1 MIRLPKTRQLQV
13 FRQILRSG
21 SIRAAAREL
30 GLAQPTVSR
39 TIRELEQTLGAQLFL
54 RDSDGT
60 RLTEAGQ
67 AFSQRVELI
76 LEELR
81 RASHEVE
88 QINNYSHGVLNM
100 GFSSLMLMTVLPAVT
115 DAFLARSPHV
125 QMTVKEGQLSALLPM
140 IRSGELDF
148 AVGTVEPS
156 SRVEDLITEPLM
168 TASFSILCRRGH
180 PLEQARTLEQLNNAK
195 WLLPEST
202 MGYYRRLMVD
212 FQAIYTRL
220 PNLIRTDSLICALN
234 MMLHADYL
242 TVVAS
247 STCDSAMLS
256 DRFAV
261 IPVSNI
267 PSASYYIVWSE
278 KMLLTAPA
286 KLFIQLLKEEVRRT
300 QW

>member
-1 MIRLPKTRQLQV
+1 MNRLPKTRQLQV

-39 TIRELEQTLGAQLFL
+39 TIRDLEQTLGAQLFL

-60 RLTEAGQ
+60 RLTEAGE
-67 AFSQRVELI
+67 AFSQRAQLI
-76 LEELR
+76 LEELL

-100 GFSSLMLMTVLPAVT
+100 GFSSLMLMTVLPTVT
-115 DAFLARSPHV
+115 DAFLVRSPHV

-148 AVGTVEPS
+148 AVGTIEPS
-156 SRVEDLITEPLM
+156 SLVDDLITEPLM

-180 PLEQARTLEQLNNAK
+180 PLEQAQTLEQLGKAK

-247 STCDSAMLS
+247 GTCDSAILS
-256 DRFAV
+256 DRFTV
-261 IPVSNI
+261 IPINNV

-286 KLFIQLLKEEVRRT
+286 KLFIELLKKEVRRT

>member
-1 MIRLPKTRQLQV
+1 MNRLPKTRQLQV
-13 FRQILRSG
+13 FRQVLRSG

-67 AFSQRVELI
+67 AFSQRAQLI
-76 LEELR
+76 LEELL

-100 GFSSLMLMTVLPAVT
+100 GCSSLMLMTVLPAVT
-115 DAFLARSPHV
+115 EAFLARSPHV
-125 QMTVKEGQLSALLPM
+125 KMTVKEGQLSALLPM

-148 AVGTVEPS
+148 AIGTVEPS
-156 SRVEDLITEPLM
+156 SLMEDLMTEPLM

-180 PLEQARTLEQLNNAK
+180 PLEHAQSLAELGKAK

-202 MGYYRRLMVD
+202 MGYYRRLMMD
-212 FQAIYTRL
+212 FQAIYSRL
-220 PNLIRTDSLICALN
+220 PNLIHTDSLICALN

-247 STCDSAMLS
+247 STCDSAILS
-256 DRFAV
+256 DRFTAIAV
-261 IPVSNI
+261 TDV

-286 KLFIQLLKEEVRRT
+286 KLFIQLIKEEVKRT
-300 QW
+300 RW